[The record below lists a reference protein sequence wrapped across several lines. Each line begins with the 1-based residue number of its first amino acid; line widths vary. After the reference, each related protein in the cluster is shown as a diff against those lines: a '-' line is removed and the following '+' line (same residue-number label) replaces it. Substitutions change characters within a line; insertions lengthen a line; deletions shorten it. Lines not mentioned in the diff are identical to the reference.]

1 MYFYVDESGQ
11 TGLNLF
17 DPQQPVLYYGVL
29 SSPHNLDEA
38 ARAAVE
44 KIRQRFNV
52 ERLHSNELGIGRLTS
67 AVPELSAL
75 QKELDLTFDIYRVV
89 KVDHALISFFDQVFD
104 QGLNKAVPWTA
115 YWAPLRFVVLAKL
128 AYLFDEE
135 LLKLA
140 WKARIEKKSAKANG
154 MLKQVCDALLERVD
168 WIPDPR
174 GREIIGDALKWASKN
189 PDDIHYNVYSN
200 DEKLQISPNLIGF
213 QSVMHG
219 IALRLK
225 VGGGDAASIVVDR
238 QGEFNKAQEW
248 ITDFYRSVKD
258 KDTPWEVGPGLPKM
272 DLANIPNIP
281 ITCTPGDMNAGL
293 ELVDIY
299 LWLMKRV
306 FEKKEMTPELL
317 EFVAPQFEK
326 GMTDEVSF
334 EGIMKRWEPV
344 LMSLP
349 EPTPEEERKFRAI
362 LERHEEE
369 RKRHVDGL

>member
-29 SSPHNLDEA
+29 SSPHDLDEA
-38 ARAAVE
+38 ARATVQS
-44 KIRQRFNV
+44 IRERFDV
-52 ERLHSNELGIGRLTS
+52 ARLHSNELGIGRLT
-67 AVPELSAL
+67 AVVSELRAL
-75 QKELDLTFDIYRVV
+75 QDSLDLTFDIYRVA
-89 KVDHALISFFDQVFD
+89 KVDHALICFFDQVFD
-104 QGLNKAVPWTA
+104 QGLNKAVPWVA
-115 YWAPLRFVVLAKL
+115 YWTPLRYVVLGKL
-128 AYLFDEE
+128 AYLFDDD

-140 WKARIEKKSAKANG
+140 WAARIEKKTAKANG
-154 MLKQVCDALLERVD
+154 MLKQVCDTLLERVGL
-168 WIPDPR
+168 IPDPR
-174 GREIIGDALKWASKN
+174 SREIIGDALRWASKN
-189 PDDIHYNVYSN
+189 PDEIHYNIYGN
-200 DEKLQISPNLIGF
+200 DDRLQISPNLIGF

-219 IALRLK
+219 VALRLK
-225 VGGGDAASIVVDR
+225 VSGGEAVSIVVDR

-248 ITDFYRSVKD
+248 IANFYREGKEKNV
-258 KDTPWEVGPGLPKM
+258 PWEVGPGLPKM
-272 DLANIPNIP
+272 DLANMPNIP

-317 EFVAPQFEK
+317 EFIAPQFEK

-344 LMSLP
+344 LMNLP
-349 EPTPEEERKFRAI
+349 EPSPEDKRKFRAI
-362 LERHEEE
+362 LDRHEEE
-369 RKRHVDGL
+369 RKKHVDGL